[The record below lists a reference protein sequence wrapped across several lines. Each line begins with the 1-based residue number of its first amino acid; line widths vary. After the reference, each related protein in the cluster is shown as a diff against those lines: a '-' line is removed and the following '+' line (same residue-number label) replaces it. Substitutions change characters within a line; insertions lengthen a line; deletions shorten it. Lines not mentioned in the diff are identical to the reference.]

1 MIYLCFIHVLSYPIL
16 SSYLVIWGVTPKATY
31 GSCTNHAK
39 LCKGQ
44 VISALRN
51 FSFAAG
57 CLAVFFSPRSRWRS
71 RREMLR
77 LRCDFVEVDGG
88 NVPARVACNL
98 EMSCDLR
105 SCWLLFVDIWR
116 LPGRPFQG
124 AAVQRVL
131 RGQRRQSSYRGA
143 VWGRIR
149 RKKS

>member
-57 CLAVFFSPRSRWRS
+57 CLAVFFF
-71 RREMLR
+71 L
-77 LRCDFVEVDGG
+77 
-88 NVPARVACNL
+88 RVAAGVADERC
-98 EMSCDLR
+98 
-105 SCWLLFVDIWR
+105 
-116 LPGRPFQG
+116 
-124 AAVQRVL
+124 
-131 RGQRRQSSYRGA
+131 
-143 VWGRIR
+143 
-149 RKKS
+149 